1 MGRSGCALAGLG
13 LLGLFSAVPAQA
25 AQVYRLDQRF
35 GTIDFSV
42 SNLGLFQTHGDFG
55 QFVGVLRIDPTAPDA
70 TRIAVTVAAGSVHS
84 GWAQETTML
93 RSAEF
98 FDVARYPDIRFHSRQ
113 VRAEGI
119 GHYLIRGD
127 LTLRGR
133 TRPVTL
139 HARLVHE
146 ARTHA
151 GQQIDDFVV
160 TGAVSRHAFGMI
172 ADPLFIADTVRL
184 TIRARVILADTSG
197 G

>member
-1 MGRSGCALAGLG
+1 MRRGGSALAGLG
-13 LLGLFSAVPAQA
+13 LLALCGAVSARA
-25 AQVYRLDQRF
+25 AQLFRLDQRF
-35 GTIDFSV
+35 GSIDFTV
-42 SNLGLFQTHGDFG
+42 SNLGLFQAHGDFG
-55 QFVGVLRIDPTAPDA
+55 RFMGVLRIDPTAPDA

-84 GWAQETTML
+84 GWAQETAML
-93 RSAEF
+93 RSADF

-113 VRAEGI
+113 VRADGT

-139 HARLVHE
+139 NAKLVRE
-146 ARTHA
+146 ARNPA
-151 GQQIDDFVV
+151 GQRIDDFVV
-160 TGAVSRHAFGMI
+160 TGAVSRHAFGMT

-184 TIRARVILADTSG
+184 TIRARVILAGTSG

>member
-1 MGRSGCALAGLG
+1 MRRSGCALAGLG
-13 LLGLFSAVPAQA
+13 VLALSGAVPTRA
-25 AQVYRLDQRF
+25 AQVFRLDQRF
-35 GTIDFSV
+35 GSIDFTV
-42 SNLGLFQTHGDFG
+42 SNLGLFRAHGDFG
-55 QFVGVLRIDPTAPDA
+55 RFMGVLQIDPTAPDA

-98 FDVARYPDIRFHSRQ
+98 FDVARYPEIRFHSRQ
-113 VRAEGI
+113 VRADGI
-119 GHYLIRGD
+119 GHYLILGD

-139 HARLVHE
+139 HARLVHA
-146 ARTHA
+146 ARTPT
-151 GQQIDDFVV
+151 GQRIDDFVV

-184 TIRARVILADTSG
+184 TIRARVILAGTSG